1 MAKYAVHLLNVTGKG
16 RYQPVLTAG
25 YGPYSYQM
33 LKEETNAGSSA
44 LSKLIHSSGV
54 KRSAG
59 VRAVPLLVVGAMA
72 HVDAEAPGPDPMLTD
87 AGPSTAPEPERWV
100 PPGAAPE
107 RMKLGVFAKHIQT
120 VQSTCRPGT
129 FGQGKKHAV
138 EGLFKTAP
146 IGSGVGLLL
155 WTAHEKNASGK
166 GFKMTD
172 ATKRC
177 VCRHGS
183 VHRAAPSAHPPAHP
197 PTHPPH
203 LPIRPARHC
212 PTSSLKAA
220 SCHRDS
226 RAQGQGRAAQAGFQG
241 GRSAA

>member
-72 HVDAEAPGPDPMLTD
+72 HVDAEALGPDPMLTD
-87 AGPSTAPEPERWV
+87 AGPSTTPEPERWV

-129 FGQGKKHAV
+129 FGQGKKHAI

-166 GFKMTD
+166 GFKITD

-177 VCRHGS
+177 ARRHSS
-183 VHRAAPSAHPPAHP
+183 VHRAAPIRPPAYLTFP
-197 PTHPPH
+197 SAP
-203 LPIRPARHC
+203 
-212 PTSSLKAA
+212 
-220 SCHRDS
+220 
-226 RAQGQGRAAQAGFQG
+226 QG
-241 GRSAA
+241 